1 MFEYH
6 VALTLLILLSCIV
19 NKPQKPVGSLGMQK
33 LSITM
38 TTNKSSIRNSGNES
52 TMDVAALQAQLQD
65 MKEKVRH

>member
-1 MFEYH
+1 MVH
-6 VALTLLILLSCIV
+6 RCLPILLSSGIV
-19 NKPQKPVGSLGMQK
+19 NKPQQPVGPLGMQK